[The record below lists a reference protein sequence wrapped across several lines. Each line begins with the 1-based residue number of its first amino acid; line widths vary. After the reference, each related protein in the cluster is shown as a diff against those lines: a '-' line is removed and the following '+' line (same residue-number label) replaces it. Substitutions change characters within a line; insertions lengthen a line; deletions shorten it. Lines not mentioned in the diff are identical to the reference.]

1 MKLSLTLI
9 ALLVFTFGYSQ
20 KELNTKLE
28 QYMDAQF
35 AINDF
40 SGTVLVSKNDS
51 LLLKK
56 AYGFANYE
64 WKVKNV
70 IDSKFSLAS
79 VSKQFTAVAILQLA
93 EDKKLSLDDNLSKY
107 FAGFTKGDKITL
119 KMMLTHNSGFAMDFD
134 ELYLTKTNL
143 DKDSV
148 YAYLAKKPLLFEPG
162 TSTAYSNIG
171 YYLLARIIEKVSGES
186 YSAYLQQNLFDKAK
200 MYNSGVSSNDAIVDK
215 MAQSY
220 YFDNSKSDKDKLVK
234 NPYINWNFNFGHDG
248 VYSTVEDLNLWN
260 KALFE
265 SQTLLSEE
273 SKKKMF
279 TSYNEQNF
287 GFGLI
292 INPFYNQNHQLIA
305 HDGGFLGAM
314 TSFNKFPDD
323 KVFITVLSNNQ
334 SKSYYIAYG
343 LAGICFG
350 KDVELP
356 YKHIQTEID
365 TKVYD
370 QYIGEY
376 ENIKILKKG
385 NKLYYTDFDI
395 ELLPESQTKF
405 FRSDNNNTTIE
416 FVKNKKGKI
425 TQLEI
430 KKAGIKEVK
439 NKTKGV

>member
-1 MKLSLTLI
+1 MKSRLTLI
-9 ALLVFTFGYSQ
+9 VLFVFAFGYSQ
-20 KELNTKLE
+20 KELSTKLE

-35 AINDF
+35 TISDF

-51 LLLKK
+51 VVFKK
-56 AYGFANYE
+56 AYGLANYE
-64 WKVKNV
+64 WKVKNT

-93 EDKKLSLDDNLSKY
+93 ENKKLSLDDLLSKY
-107 FAGFTKGDKITL
+107 FSGFPKGDKITI
-119 KMMLTHNSGFAMDFD
+119 KMMLTHNAGLNMDFD
-134 ELYLTKTNL
+134 ELYLAKTDL

-148 YAYLAKKPLLFEPG
+148 YTYLAKKPLLFEPG

-171 YYLLARIIEKVSGES
+171 YYLLARIIEKVSGQS
-186 YSAYLQQNLFDKAK
+186 YSAYLKQNVFDKAE
-200 MYNSGVSSNDAIVDK
+200 MYNSGVSSNDVIVDK

-220 YFDNSKSDKDKLVK
+220 YFDNDKLVK
-234 NPYINWNFNFGHDG
+234 NPYINWNFNLGHDG

-279 TSYNEQNF
+279 TSYNDQNF
-287 GFGLI
+287 GFGVI
-292 INPFYNQNHQLIA
+292 INPLYNQNHQLIA

-314 TSFNKFPDD
+314 TSFNKYTED
-323 KVFITVLSNNQ
+323 KILITVLSNNQ

-350 KDVELP
+350 KEVEIP
-356 YKHIQTEID
+356 YKHIQAAID

-370 QYIGEY
+370 QYAGDY
-376 ENIKILKKG
+376 ENIKIVKKD
-385 NKLYYTDFDI
+385 NKLYYMDNNK
-395 ELLPESQTKF
+395 ELVPESETKF
-405 FRSDNNNTTIE
+405 FRSDNNNTTLE
-416 FVKNKKGKI
+416 FIKNKKGKI

-430 KKAGIKEVK
+430 KKAGIKEIK

>member
-1 MKLSLTLI
+1 MKSGLTLI
-9 ALLVFTFGYSQ
+9 VLLVFTFGYSQ
-20 KELNTKLE
+20 KDISTKLE

-51 LLLKK
+51 VVFKK
-56 AYGFANYE
+56 AYGFADYE

-93 EDKKLSLDDNLSKY
+93 ENKKLSLEDPLSKY
-107 FAGFTKGDKITL
+107 FVGFPKGDKITL
-119 KMMLTHNSGFAMDFD
+119 KMMLTHNSGLNMDFD
-134 ELYLTKTNL
+134 ELYLTKTDL

-148 YAYLAKKPLLFEPG
+148 YTYLAKKPLLFEPG

-171 YYLLARIIEKVSGES
+171 YYLLARVIEKVSGQS
-186 YSAYLQQNLFDKAK
+186 YSAYLKQNVFDKAK
-200 MYNSGVSSNDAIVDK
+200 TYNSGVSSNDAIVDK
-215 MAQSY
+215 MTQRY
-220 YFDNSKSDKDKLVK
+220 YFDNDKLVK
-234 NPYINWNFNFGHDG
+234 NPYINWNFNVGHDG
-248 VYSTVEDLNLWN
+248 VYSTVEDLDLWN

-279 TSYNEQNF
+279 TSYNEENF
-287 GFGLI
+287 GFGVI

-314 TSFNKFPDD
+314 TSFNKFTED
-323 KVFITVLSNNQ
+323 KILITVLSNNQ

-350 KDVELP
+350 KEVELP
-356 YKHIQTEID
+356 YKHIQLAID
-365 TKVYD
+365 PKIYD
-370 QYIGEY
+370 QYVGDY
-376 ENIKILKKG
+376 ENIKILKKD
-385 NKLYYTDFDI
+385 NKLYYTDYNI
-395 ELLPESQTKF
+395 ELLPESETKF
-405 FRSDNNNTTIE
+405 FRSDNHNTTLE
-416 FVKNKKGKI
+416 FIKNKKGKI
-425 TQLEI
+425 TQIEI

-439 NKTKGV
+439 NKIKGV

>member
-1 MKLSLTLI
+1 MKSGLTLI
-9 ALLVFTFGYSQ
+9 VLLVFTLGYSQ
-20 KELNTKLE
+20 KDISKKLE

-40 SGTVLVSKNDS
+40 SGTVLVSKEDS
-51 LLLKK
+51 ILFKK
-56 AYGFANYE
+56 AYGFADYE

-93 EDKKLSLDDNLSKY
+93 ENKKLLLDDSLSKY
-107 FAGFTKGDKITL
+107 FGGFPKGDKITL
-119 KMMLTHNSGFAMDFD
+119 KMMLTHNSGLDMDFD
-134 ELYLTKTNL
+134 ELYLTKTDL

-148 YAYLAKKPLLFEPG
+148 YTYLAKKPLLFEPG

-171 YYLLARIIEKVSGES
+171 YYLLARVIEKVSGQT
-186 YSAYLQQNLFDKAK
+186 YAAYLKQNVLGKAK
-200 MYNSGVSSNDAIVDK
+200 MYNSGVSTNDAIIDK
-215 MAQSY
+215 MTQSY
-220 YFDNSKSDKDKLVK
+220 YFENNQLVK
-234 NPYINWNFNFGHDG
+234 NPYINWNFNLGHDG

-260 KALFE
+260 IALFE

-279 TSYNEQNF
+279 TAYNEQNF
-287 GFGLI
+287 GFGVI

-314 TSFNKFPDD
+314 TSFNKFTDD
-323 KVFITVLSNNQ
+323 KILITVLSNNQ

-350 KDVELP
+350 KEVELP
-356 YKHIQTEID
+356 YKHIQVTINP
-365 TKVYD
+365 KVYD
-370 QYIGEY
+370 EYIGDY
-376 ENIKILKKG
+376 EGVKILKKD
-385 NKLYYTDFDI
+385 NKLYYNDFDI
-395 ELLPESQTKF
+395 ELLSESSTKF
-405 FRSDNNNTTIE
+405 FRSDNNNTTLE
-416 FVKNKKGKI
+416 FIKNKKGKI
-425 TQLEI
+425 THLEI
-430 KKAGIKEVK
+430 KKAGIKEIK

>member
-1 MKLSLTLI
+1 MKSGLTLI
-9 ALLVFTFGYSQ
+9 VLLVFTFGYSQ
-20 KELNTKLE
+20 KDISTKLE

-51 LLLKK
+51 VLFKK
-56 AYGFANYE
+56 AYGFADYE

-79 VSKQFTAVAILQLA
+79 VSKQFTAVAILQLG
-93 EDKKLSLDDNLSKY
+93 ENNKLSLEDPLSKY
-107 FAGFTKGDKITL
+107 FAGFPKGDKITL
-119 KMMLTHNSGFAMDFD
+119 KMMLTHNSGLNMDFD
-134 ELYLTKTNL
+134 ELYLTKTDL

-148 YAYLAKKPLLFEPG
+148 YTYLAKKPLLFEPG

-171 YYLLARIIEKVSGES
+171 YYLLARVIEKVSGQS
-186 YSAYLQQNLFDKAK
+186 YSAYLKQNVFDKAK

-215 MAQSY
+215 MTQRY
-220 YFDNSKSDKDKLVK
+220 YFDNDKLVK
-234 NPYINWNFNFGHDG
+234 NPYINWNFNVGHDG
-248 VYSTVEDLNLWN
+248 IYSTVEDLDLWN

-273 SKKKMF
+273 FKKKMF
-279 TSYNEQNF
+279 TSYNEENF
-287 GFGLI
+287 GYGVI

-314 TSFNKFPDD
+314 TSFNKFTED
-323 KVFITVLSNNQ
+323 KVLITVLSNNQ

-350 KDVELP
+350 KEVELP
-356 YKHIQTEID
+356 YKHIQLAID
-365 TKVYD
+365 PKIYD
-370 QYIGEY
+370 QYVGDY
-376 ENIKILKKG
+376 ENIKILKKD
-385 NKLYYTDFDI
+385 NKLYYTDYNI

-405 FRSDNNNTTIE
+405 FRSDNHNTTLE
-416 FVKNKKGKI
+416 FIKNKKGKI
-425 TQLEI
+425 TQIEI

-439 NKTKGV
+439 NKIKGV

>member
-1 MKLSLTLI
+1 MKSGLTLI
-9 ALLVFTFGYSQ
+9 VLLVFTFGYSQ
-20 KELNTKLE
+20 KDISTKLE

-51 LLLKK
+51 VLFKK
-56 AYGFANYE
+56 AYGFADYE

-93 EDKKLSLDDNLSKY
+93 ENKKLSLEDPLSKY
-107 FAGFTKGDKITL
+107 FAGFPKGDKITL
-119 KMMLTHNSGFAMDFD
+119 KMMLTHNSGLNMDFD
-134 ELYLTKTNL
+134 ELYLTKTDL

-148 YAYLAKKPLLFEPG
+148 YTYLAKKPLLFEPG

-171 YYLLARIIEKVSGES
+171 YYLLARVIEKVSGQS
-186 YSAYLQQNLFDKAK
+186 YSAYLKQNVFDKAK

-215 MAQSY
+215 MTQRY
-220 YFDNSKSDKDKLVK
+220 YFDNDKLVK
-234 NPYINWNFNFGHDG
+234 NPYINWNFNVGHDG
-248 VYSTVEDLNLWN
+248 VYSTVEDLDLWN

-279 TSYNEQNF
+279 TSYNEENF
-287 GFGLI
+287 GFGVI

-314 TSFNKFPDD
+314 TSFNKFTDD
-323 KVFITVLSNNQ
+323 KILITVLSNNQ

-350 KDVELP
+350 KEVELP
-356 YKHIQTEID
+356 YKHIQLAID
-365 TKVYD
+365 PKIYD
-370 QYIGEY
+370 QYVGDY
-376 ENIKILKKG
+376 ENIKILKKD
-385 NKLYYTDFDI
+385 NKLYYTDYNI
-395 ELLPESQTKF
+395 ELLPESHTKF
-405 FRSDNNNTTIE
+405 FRSDNHNTTLE
-416 FVKNKKGKI
+416 FIKNKKGKI
-425 TQLEI
+425 TQIEI

-439 NKTKGV
+439 NKIKGV

>member
-1 MKLSLTLI
+1 MKSGLTLI
-9 ALLVFTFGYSQ
+9 VLLVFTFGYSQ
-20 KELNTKLE
+20 KDISTKLE

-51 LLLKK
+51 VLFKK
-56 AYGFANYE
+56 AYGFADYE

-93 EDKKLSLDDNLSKY
+93 ENKKLSLEDPLSKY
-107 FAGFTKGDKITL
+107 FAGFPKGDKITL
-119 KMMLTHNSGFAMDFD
+119 KMMLTHNSGLNMDFD
-134 ELYLTKTNL
+134 ELYLTKTDL

-148 YAYLAKKPLLFEPG
+148 YTYLAKKPLLFEPG
-162 TSTAYSNIG
+162 TGTAYSNIG
-171 YYLLARIIEKVSGES
+171 YYLLARVVEKVSGQS
-186 YSAYLQQNLFDKAK
+186 YSAYLKQNVFDKAK

-215 MAQSY
+215 MTQRY
-220 YFDNSKSDKDKLVK
+220 YFDNDKLVK
-234 NPYINWNFNFGHDG
+234 NPYINWNFNVGHDG
-248 VYSTVEDLNLWN
+248 VYSTVEDLDLWN

-279 TSYNEQNF
+279 TSYNEENF
-287 GFGLI
+287 GFGVI

-314 TSFNKFPDD
+314 TSFNKFTED
-323 KVFITVLSNNQ
+323 KILITVLSNNQ

-350 KDVELP
+350 KEVELP
-356 YKHIQTEID
+356 YKHIQLAID
-365 TKVYD
+365 PKIYD
-370 QYIGEY
+370 QYVGDY
-376 ENIKILKKG
+376 ENIKILKKD
-385 NKLYYTDFDI
+385 NKLYYTDYNI
-395 ELLPESQTKF
+395 ELLPESETKF
-405 FRSDNNNTTIE
+405 FRSDNHNTTLE
-416 FVKNKKGKI
+416 FIKNKKGKI
-425 TQLEI
+425 TQIEI

-439 NKTKGV
+439 NKIKGV

>member
-1 MKLSLTLI
+1 MKSGLTLI
-9 ALLVFTFGYSQ
+9 VLLVFTFGYSQ
-20 KELNTKLE
+20 KDISTKLE

-51 LLLKK
+51 VLFKK
-56 AYGFANYE
+56 AYGFADYE

-93 EDKKLSLDDNLSKY
+93 ENNKLSLEDPLSKY
-107 FAGFTKGDKITL
+107 FADFPKGDKITL
-119 KMMLTHNSGFAMDFD
+119 KMMLTHNSGLNMDFD
-134 ELYLTKTNL
+134 ELYLTKTDL

-148 YAYLAKKPLLFEPG
+148 YTYLAKKPLLFEPG

-171 YYLLARIIEKVSGES
+171 YYLLARVIEKVSGQS
-186 YSAYLQQNLFDKAK
+186 YSAYLKQNVFDKAK

-215 MAQSY
+215 MTQRY
-220 YFDNSKSDKDKLVK
+220 YFDNDKLVK
-234 NPYINWNFNFGHDG
+234 NPYINWNFNVGHDG
-248 VYSTVEDLNLWN
+248 VYSTIEDLDLWN

-279 TSYNEQNF
+279 TSYNEENF
-287 GFGLI
+287 GFGVI

-314 TSFNKFPDD
+314 TSFNKFTED
-323 KVFITVLSNNQ
+323 KILITVLSSNQ

-350 KDVELP
+350 KEVELP
-356 YKHIQTEID
+356 YKHIQMAVDPKI
-365 TKVYD
+365 YD
-370 QYIGEY
+370 QYVGDY
-376 ENIKILKKG
+376 ENIKIMKKD
-385 NKLYYTDFDI
+385 NKLYYTDYNI

-405 FRSDNNNTTIE
+405 FRSDNHNTTLE
-416 FVKNKKGKI
+416 FIKNKKGKI
-425 TQLEI
+425 TQIEI

-439 NKTKGV
+439 NKIKGV

>member
-1 MKLSLTLI
+1 MKSGLTLI

-35 AINDF
+35 AFNDF

-51 LLLKK
+51 IVFKK
-56 AYGFANYE
+56 AYGFADYE
-64 WKVKNV
+64 WKVKNE

-93 EDKKLSLDDNLSKY
+93 ENKKLSLDDPLSKY
-107 FAGFTKGDKITL
+107 FAVFPKGDKITL
-119 KMMLTHNSGFAMDFD
+119 KMMLTHNSGLEMDYD
-134 ELYLTKTNL
+134 ELYLTKTDL

-148 YAYLAKKPLLFEPG
+148 YTYLAKKPLLFEPG

-171 YYLLARIIEKVSGES
+171 YYLLARIIEKVSGQS
-186 YSAYLQQNLFDKAK
+186 YSAYLKQNLFHKAK
-200 MYNSGVSSNDAIVDK
+200 MYHSGVSTNDVIVDK
-215 MAQSY
+215 MTHRY
-220 YFDNSKSDKDKLVK
+220 YFNDNKLVK
-234 NPYINWNFNFGHDG
+234 NPYINWNFNLGHDG
-248 VYSTVEDLNLWN
+248 VYSNVEDLNLWN

-265 SQTLLSEE
+265 SQTLISEE

-287 GFGLI
+287 GFGVI
-292 INPFYNQNHQLIA
+292 VNPFYNQNHQLIA
-305 HDGGFLGAM
+305 HDGGFFGAM
-314 TSFNKFPDD
+314 TSFNKFTED

-350 KDVELP
+350 KEVELP
-356 YKHIQTEID
+356 YKHIEKVID

-370 QYIGEY
+370 QYIGDY
-376 ENIKILKKG
+376 GDIKILKKD
-385 NKLYYTDFDI
+385 NKLYYNDYNI
-395 ELLPESQTKF
+395 ELLPESPTKF
-405 FRSDNNNTTIE
+405 FRSDNNNTTLE
-416 FVKNKKGKI
+416 FFKNKKGKI

-430 KKAGIKEVK
+430 KKAGIKEIK

>member
-1 MKLSLTLI
+1 MKSGLTLI
-9 ALLVFTFGYSQ
+9 VLLVFTFGYSQ
-20 KELNTKLE
+20 KDISKKLE

-40 SGTVLVSKNDS
+40 SGTVLVSKKDS
-51 LLLKK
+51 ILFKK
-56 AYGFANYE
+56 AYGFADYE

-93 EDKKLSLDDNLSKY
+93 ENKKLLLDDSLSKY
-107 FAGFTKGDKITL
+107 FGGFPKGDKITL
-119 KMMLTHNSGFAMDFD
+119 KMMLTHNSGLDMDFD
-134 ELYLTKTNL
+134 ELYLTKTDL

-148 YAYLAKKPLLFEPG
+148 YTYLAKKTLLFEPG

-171 YYLLARIIEKVSGES
+171 YYLLARVIEKVSGQT
-186 YSAYLQQNLFDKAK
+186 YAAYLKENVFDKAK
-200 MYNSGVSSNDAIVDK
+200 MYNSGVSTNDAIIDK
-215 MAQSY
+215 MTQSY
-220 YFDNSKSDKDKLVK
+220 YFENNQLVK
-234 NPYINWNFNFGHDG
+234 NPYINWNFNLGHDG

-260 KALFE
+260 IALFE

-279 TSYNEQNF
+279 TAYNEQNF
-287 GFGLI
+287 GFGVI

-314 TSFNKFPDD
+314 TSFNKFTDD
-323 KVFITVLSNNQ
+323 KILITVLSNNQ

-350 KDVELP
+350 KEVELP
-356 YKHIQTEID
+356 YKHIQVTINP
-365 TKVYD
+365 KVYD
-370 QYIGEY
+370 EYIGDY
-376 ENIKILKKG
+376 EGVKILKKD
-385 NKLYYTDFDI
+385 NKLYYNDFDI
-395 ELLPESQTKF
+395 ELLSESSTKF
-405 FRSDNNNTTIE
+405 FRSDNNNTTLE
-416 FVKNKKGKI
+416 FIKNKKGKI
-425 TQLEI
+425 THLEI
-430 KKAGIKEVK
+430 KKAGIKEIK

>member
-1 MKLSLTLI
+1 MKSGLTLI
-9 ALLVFTFGYSQ
+9 VLLVFTFGYSQ
-20 KELNTKLE
+20 KDISTKLE

-51 LLLKK
+51 VLFKK
-56 AYGFANYE
+56 AYGFADYE

-93 EDKKLSLDDNLSKY
+93 ENKKLSLEDPLSKY
-107 FAGFTKGDKITL
+107 FAGFPKGDKITL
-119 KMMLTHNSGFAMDFD
+119 KMMLTHNSGLNMDFD
-134 ELYLTKTNL
+134 ELYLTKTDL

-148 YAYLAKKPLLFEPG
+148 YTYLAKKPLLFEPG

-171 YYLLARIIEKVSGES
+171 YYLLARVIEKVSGQS
-186 YSAYLQQNLFDKAK
+186 YSAYLKQNVFDKAK

-215 MAQSY
+215 MTQRY
-220 YFDNSKSDKDKLVK
+220 YFDNDKLVK
-234 NPYINWNFNFGHDG
+234 NPYINWNFNVGHDG
-248 VYSTVEDLNLWN
+248 VYSTVEDLDLWN

-279 TSYNEQNF
+279 TSYNEENF
-287 GFGLI
+287 GFGVI

-314 TSFNKFPDD
+314 TSFNKFTDD
-323 KVFITVLSNNQ
+323 KILITVLSNNQ

-350 KDVELP
+350 KEVELP
-356 YKHIQTEID
+356 YKHIQLAID
-365 TKVYD
+365 PKIYD
-370 QYIGEY
+370 QYVGDY
-376 ENIKILKKG
+376 ENIKILKKD
-385 NKLYYTDFDI
+385 NKLYYTDYNI
-395 ELLPESQTKF
+395 ELLPESETKF
-405 FRSDNNNTTIE
+405 FRSDNHNTTLE
-416 FVKNKKGKI
+416 FIKNKKGKI
-425 TQLEI
+425 TQIEI

-439 NKTKGV
+439 NKIKGV

>member
-1 MKLSLTLI
+1 MKSRLTLI
-9 ALLVFTFGYSQ
+9 VLLVFTFGYSQ
-20 KELNTKLE
+20 KELSSKLE

-35 AINDF
+35 AVNDF
-40 SGTVLVSKNDS
+40 SGTVLVCKNDS
-51 LLLKK
+51 VLLKK

-64 WKVKNV
+64 WKVKNT

-93 EDKKLSLDDNLSKY
+93 ENKKLSLEDPLNKY
-107 FAGFTKGDKITL
+107 FVGFPQGDKITL
-119 KMMLTHNSGFAMDFD
+119 KMILSHNSGLDMDYD
-134 ELYLTKTNL
+134 ELYLSKTDLN
-143 DKDSV
+143 KDSV
-148 YAYLAKKPLLFEPG
+148 YTYLAKKPLLFEPG

-171 YYLLARIIEKVSGES
+171 YYLLAQIVEKVSGQS
-186 YSAYLQQNLFDKAK
+186 YVGYLKQNVLGKAK
-200 MYNSGVSSNDAIVDK
+200 MYNSGVSTNDEIVDK
-215 MAQSY
+215 MTQRY
-220 YFDNSKSDKDKLVK
+220 YFEDNKLVK
-234 NPYINWNFNFGHDG
+234 NPYINWNFNLGHDG

-260 KALFE
+260 KALFD

-287 GFGLI
+287 GFGVV

-305 HDGGFLGAM
+305 HDGGFFGAM
-314 TSFNKFPDD
+314 TSFNKYTED

-350 KDVELP
+350 KEVENP
-356 YKHIQTEID
+356 YKHIQTVID
-365 TKVYD
+365 PNLYD
-370 QYIGEY
+370 QYIGDY
-376 ENIKILKKG
+376 GDIKILKKD
-385 NKLYYTDFDI
+385 NKLYYNDYNI
-395 ELLPESQTKF
+395 ELLPESVTKF
-405 FRSDNNNTTIE
+405 FRSDNNNTTVGFIT
-416 FVKNKKGKI
+416 NKKRKI

-430 KKAGIKEVK
+430 KKAGIKEIK